1 MTEERNVR
9 KDSICRSFCGLND
22 RHMKFHTFPLC
33 PRGRQESTFQICPNI
48 NYDILA
54 ESLAGA
60 LTFDTVW
67 VILRFFSPSDLHLPE
82 PHCKNAEEVNAGR
95 GATAPILTPVPPE
108 MCLEGSSSSSGSI
121 SNSLLVPKYSRITF
135 WRQPRVETQL
145 CGAKVDSTASG
156 RCSWTPLSWKTWS
169 FMYIFRFIVH
179 PVGRGLHNSGF

>member
-156 RCSWTPLSWKTWS
+156 RCSWTPLKSENVK
-169 FMYIFRFIVH
+169 FYVH
-179 PVGRGLHNSGF
+179 FSVYCSSCGSGTS